1 MLMESEFL
9 GEVIFRIW
17 YAPEYQPIISTL
29 YFFFPKRNLLYFFS
43 LYFLYF
49 PVSEDNVQTEDGT
62 ATSTLEY
69 FR

>member
-1 MLMESEFL
+1 MLMESKFL
-9 GEVIFRIW
+9 GEVIFQIW
-17 YAPEYQPIISTL
+17 YTSEYQSITPTL

-49 PVSEDNVQTEDGT
+49 PVPQDSGQTADGT
-62 ATSTLEY
+62 ATSTSEY

>member
-1 MLMESEFL
+1 MLMESKFL
-9 GEVIFRIW
+9 GEVIFQIW
-17 YAPEYQPIISTL
+17 YTSEYQSITFAL
-29 YFFFPKRNLLYFFS
+29 CFFFPKRNLLYFFS

-49 PVSEDNVQTEDGT
+49 PVPEDSVQTEGGT